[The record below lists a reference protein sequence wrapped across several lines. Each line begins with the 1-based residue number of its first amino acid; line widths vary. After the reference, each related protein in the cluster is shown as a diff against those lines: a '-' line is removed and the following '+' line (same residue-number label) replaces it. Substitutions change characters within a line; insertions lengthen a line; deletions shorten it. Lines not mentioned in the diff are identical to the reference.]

1 MGLREQ
7 MQIQAFIFDF
17 DGVLVDS
24 ERVHWRLY
32 QEVLEPLGL
41 GFTWEEYTAKWIA
54 LHDEGCMRAVAGER
68 GKALSNAEFARLVAQ
83 KAEGFEAV
91 LREGSFVFFPGVRE
105 LLAHLSTRIP
115 VGIASGALRT
125 EIEHILSANDLAAH
139 FTTVVGAE
147 DCRAHKPDPE
157 PYARALAQLNEKRGT
172 AIAPGACVVIED
184 TPAGIHAAR
193 AAGMHCLGITNSF
206 GPEVLGEASAVI
218 ESLEG
223 LTLEKIGTLL
233 GG

>member
-1 MGLREQ
+1 

-41 GFTWEEYTAKWIA
+41 GFTWEEYVGKWIA
-54 LHDEGCMRAVAGER
+54 LHDEGCMRAVATER
-68 GKALSNAEFARLVAQ
+68 DKALSDHEFEQLVAQ

-105 LLAHLSTRIP
+105 LLAHLSAQIP
-115 VGIASGALRT
+115 VGIASGALRS
-125 EIEHILSANDLAAH
+125 EIEHILAANDLSAH
-139 FTTVVGAE
+139 FTAIVGAE
-147 DCRAHKPDPE
+147 DCKGHKPDPE
-157 PYARALAQLNEKRGT
+157 PYTRALAQLNEKRGA
-172 AIAPGACVVIED
+172 AITPECCAVIED
-184 TPAGIHAAR
+184 TPAGIAAAR

-206 GPEVLGEASAVI
+206 GADRLPGASAVI
-218 ESLEG
+218 DTLEG
-223 LTLEKIGTLL
+223 LTLEKIGKLL
-233 GG
+233 GD